1 MTAIAVFRVM
11 NIAANLFICALV
23 LPLLSSSLRLLI
35 IVILSYRLYCYLL
48 SLLLLLWLLPSVL
61 TLKWRAMSEL
71 L

>member
-1 MTAIAVFRVM
+1 M

-23 LPLLSSSLRLLI
+23 LPLLSLSLRLLI